1 LKRSIWRIQK
11 KEGASFKKFIKQQIE
26 KRNYNLDIFWILYE
40 ETEMELFDP
49 LSIATE
55 LAQNIESALQSIKII
70 KDKLESE

>member
-1 LKRSIWRIQK
+1 
-11 KEGASFKKFIKQQIE
+11 
-26 KRNYNLDIFWILYE
+26 
-40 ETEMELFDP
+40 MELFDP

>member
-1 LKRSIWRIQK
+1 MKRSIWRIQK

-26 KRNYNLDIFWILYE
+26 KRNYNLDIFWILYGDRDGAV
-40 ETEMELFDP
+40 DP